1 MALVTYVTLL
11 VGRTTIHWH
20 FVSNKRTRET
30 QNPKLKIQTRNSE
43 MFISLMVS
51 ELSLYDGLVQYGLYV
66 RGINRSQVF
75 QLICSSP

>member
-30 QNPKLKIQTRNSE
+30 QNPKNIKERNQNTKHKTQSIKHE
-43 MFISLMVS
+43 FQKCLF
-51 ELSLYDGLVQYGLYV
+51 LSWYLNYLCTMG
-66 RGINRSQVF
+66 
-75 QLICSSP
+75 

>member
-30 QNPKLKIQTRNSE
+30 QNPKLKIQNMKFRNVYFSH
-43 MFISLMVS
+43 
-51 ELSLYDGLVQYGLYV
+51 
-66 RGINRSQVF
+66 GI
-75 QLICSSP
+75 

>member
-30 QNPKLKIQTRNSE
+30 QNPKHKRKKSKYKTQNSK
-43 MFISLMVS
+43 
-51 ELSLYDGLVQYGLYV
+51 YKT
-66 RGINRSQVF
+66 
-75 QLICSSP
+75 